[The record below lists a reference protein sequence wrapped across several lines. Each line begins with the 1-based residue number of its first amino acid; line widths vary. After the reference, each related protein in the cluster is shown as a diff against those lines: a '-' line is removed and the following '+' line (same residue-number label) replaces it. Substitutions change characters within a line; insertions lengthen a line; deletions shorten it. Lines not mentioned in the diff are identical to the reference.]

1 MARIALYQL
10 DAFASEPFRGN
21 PAAVCPLE
29 SFPEDSAMQS
39 IAAENNLSETAF
51 FVPAGPGRYRL
62 RWFTPTVE
70 VALCG
75 HATLASAWVVF
86 ERLAPRLTSV
96 AFETRSGTLTVARG
110 ADELVMDFPA
120 LPASPVAD
128 PPEALAAGLRACPSE
143 VLRATNYLAVF
154 ETEDAVRALS
164 PDFARLATLHP
175 YGVIA
180 TAPGTDRDFVS
191 RYFGPS
197 FGVPEDPA
205 TGSAH
210 CTLAPYWAKRLGKAR
225 LAARQVSKR
234 GAELMVEHRGDRV
247 AIAGQCVLFMEG
259 EIVLS

>member
-1 MARIALYQL
+1 MTRIPLYQI

-21 PAAVCPLE
+21 PAAVCPLDFFPAE
-29 SFPEDSAMQS
+29 SVMES

-51 FVPAGPGRYRL
+51 LVAAGPGRYRL
-62 RWFTPTVE
+62 RWFTPTTE

-86 ERLAPRLTSV
+86 ERLAPRLTTV
-96 AFETRSGTLTVARG
+96 AFETRSGTLVVTRG
-110 ADELVMDFPA
+110 AGELVMDFPS

-128 PPEALAAGLRACPSE
+128 PPAALAAGLGALPTE

-154 ETEDAVRALS
+154 DAEDDVRALS
-164 PDFARLATLHP
+164 PDFALLATLHP

-180 TAPGTDRDFVS
+180 TAPGRDRDFVS

-210 CTLAPYWAKRLGKAR
+210 CTLAPYWAKRLGKAK

-234 GAELMVEHRGDRV
+234 GAELTVEHRGDRV

-259 EIVLS
+259 EIVLP